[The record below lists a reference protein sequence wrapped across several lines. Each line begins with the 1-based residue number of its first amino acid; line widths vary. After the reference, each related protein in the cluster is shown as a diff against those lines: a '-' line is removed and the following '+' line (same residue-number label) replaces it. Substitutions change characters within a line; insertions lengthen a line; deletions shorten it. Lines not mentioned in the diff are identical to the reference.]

1 MNLQLKHQTHSMPN
15 TFGLVVF
22 NVAVATTHGALS
34 GSCKP
39 KPLPRLITIAC
50 SSPSL
55 QLGQTAKIQV
65 IIKLTVML

>member
-1 MNLQLKHQTHSMPN
+1 MNLQLKRQTHSMPN

-34 GSCKP
+34 GSCKR
-39 KPLPRLITIAC
+39 KALPRLKTIVC